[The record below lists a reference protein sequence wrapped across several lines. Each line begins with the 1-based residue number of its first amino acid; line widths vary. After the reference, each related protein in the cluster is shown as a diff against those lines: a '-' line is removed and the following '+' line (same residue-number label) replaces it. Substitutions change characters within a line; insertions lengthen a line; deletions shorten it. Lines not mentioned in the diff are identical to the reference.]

1 MSESVQ
7 WVTNLSGDYI
17 GKRATKSKVGCFELF
32 STRLWN
38 LWWVYCEPLSK
49 KKKKKKGWYRLT
61 FLVLKSSMYYL
72 KKKARNPW
80 TVEQS
85 GHCRH
90 LHARREKKIFT
101 GIVTGDIVVNFPIHC
116 DVEALAK
123 SIYKSETENHQ
134 SCERTICSRSQYVAP
149 EAGLCFLLGGI

>member
-1 MSESVQ
+1 MNSFPHGCEI
-7 WVTNLSGDYI
+7 SGEFI
-17 GKRATKSKVGCFELF
+17 VKLF
-32 STRLWN
+32 L
-38 LWWVYCEPLSK
+38 K
-49 KKKKKKGWYRLT
+49 KKKKRLIQVNILGIEIFNILIKEKG
-61 FLVLKSSMYYL
+61 LKPL
-72 KKKARNPW
+72 

-90 LHARREKKIFT
+90 LHSRREKKIFT